1 MNVMTMYRVPMFLGI
16 AAVLLAACGG
26 AVPLPEPTQAPATPT
41 EPVAV
46 PPASPSPLPA
56 TPPAWP
62 KEAEAAIAAARAD
75 LAGRLHVAE
84 ENVHV
89 RKVESVTWR
98 DSSLGCPKPGQGY
111 LQVLTPGFRIFL
123 EVQGQMYEYHSDTRG
138 NIAECGEGQS
148 PAPTEPSMGGDNP
161 MVDIA
166 KSDLA
171 KRLGIPVDEIVLVK
185 SEAVTWSD
193 ACLGIHT
200 PGVACADVITPGYL
214 ILLSAQGNTYEYH
227 TDQSSRALLCES
239 GPGTCQ

>member
-1 MNVMTMYRVPMFLGI
+1 MNITTAYWIPAWLSI
-16 AAVLLAACGG
+16 AALLLAGCGG
-26 AVPLPEPTQAPATPT
+26 AVSLPEPTAGPTTPT
-41 EPVAV
+41 EPATVA
-46 PPASPSPLPA
+46 PASPSPPPS
-56 TPPAWP
+56 TPPVIP
-62 KEAEAAIAAARAD
+62 KAAEAARAD
-75 LAGRLHVAE
+75 LASRLHVAE
-84 ENVHV
+84 EDILV
-89 RKVESVTWR
+89 RRVESVTWR

-123 EVQGQMYEYHSDTRG
+123 EVQGQTYEYHGDTRG

-148 PAPTEPSMGGDNP
+148 PAPTEPSMGEANP
-161 MVDIA
+161 MVEMA
-166 KSDLA
+166 KNDLA
-171 KRLGIPVDEIVLVK
+171 KRLGISVDETVLVK
-185 SEAVTWSD
+185 SEAVTWPD

>member
-1 MNVMTMYRVPMFLGI
+1 MNIMTVYRVPVFLGL

-56 TPPAWP
+56 TPSAWP

-75 LAGRLHVAE
+75 LASRLHVAE
-84 ENVHV
+84 EDIQV

-123 EVQGQMYEYHSDTRG
+123 EVQGQRYEYHGDTRG
-138 NIAECGEGQS
+138 HIAECGEGQS
-148 PAPTEPSMGGDNP
+148 PAPTEPSMGGDQP

-171 KRLGIPVDEIVLVK
+171 KRLGIPVDEIGLVK

-200 PGVACADVITPGYL
+200 PGVACADVLTPGYL

-227 TDQSSRALLCES
+227 TDPSSRALLCES